1 MAKLVC
7 TIEMDKT
14 NGITV
19 KVEDPEGQ
27 ITQVMTMDSK
37 SITLKMQDQSNT
49 STIVQKADNITVTVK
64 DFVVSAET
72 ISMTSS
78 KDSSWTSQQKLTLE
92 STQDMT
98 FTSSAKLTQSATQD
112 AKLSSSANVNVEA
125 TSNLTLKGMQATLQA
140 TGGEAK
146 VDGLTLKLNG
156 QTQAEMAAP
165 MATVTAQGKLSLESS
180 GLTEVKGS
188 MTNVGGSLVK
198 LG

>member
-19 KVEDPEGQ
+19 KVEDPQGQ
-27 ITQVMTMDSK
+27 ITQVMTMDST
-37 SITLKMQDQSNT
+37 SITLKMQNSSHT
-49 STIVQKADNITVTVK
+49 STIVQKADSITVTVQ
-64 DFVVSAET
+64 DFTVNADT
-72 ISMTSS
+72 ITLTST

-112 AKLSSSANVNVEA
+112 AKLSSTANVNVEA

-140 TGGEAK
+140 TAGEAK

-156 QTQAEMAAP
+156 KTQAEMAAP
-165 MATVTAQGKLSLESS
+165 MATVSAQGKLSLEST
-180 GLTEVKGS
+180 GLADLKGT
-188 MTNVGGSLVK
+188 MTNVGGIVK